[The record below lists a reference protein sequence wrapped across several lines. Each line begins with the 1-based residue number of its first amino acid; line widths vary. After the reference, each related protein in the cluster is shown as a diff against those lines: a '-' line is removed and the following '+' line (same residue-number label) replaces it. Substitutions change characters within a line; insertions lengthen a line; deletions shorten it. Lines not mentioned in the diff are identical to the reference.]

1 MSCVRSA
8 FIKET
13 IPFTVCG
20 AVADER
26 VELIGDQHNNNNIGT
41 FYYTCTNVF
50 DWHALTQTCN
60 GNESMNSL
68 NAQTVTDSVAEM
80 QLRNFWMLS

>member
-1 MSCVRSA
+1 MPCVRSA

-26 VELIGDQHNNNNIGT
+26 VEPIGDQHNNNIGT
-41 FYYTCTNVF
+41 FYCTCTNVL

-80 QLRNFWMLS
+80 RLRNVCMLS